1 MFQEKT
7 LDIKKSE
14 YSLGKILEIHK
25 FLWPFVTFG
34 FTFLYNVK
42 TYRMYLMNG
51 LFTSY
56 GLLWVLKSNIFYD
69 KNFYIKK
76 EYIGNIVVSSINFM
90 SVSVY
95 FLFPYVAVTNN
106 VEISLIEL
114 TSSVILYSFGG
125 FLHYGAD
132 CQKFYV
138 LNYDKKLIDDG
149 FFSILRHPNY
159 TGEFLMWFGLIIV
172 AGKDKLLSYIPLLW
186 LMLATVFSGIPVKEK
201 SLQKYDNYDKWNKKT
216 YMLIPGVY

>member
-69 KNFYIKK
+69 KNFYTKK

-106 VEISLIEL
+106 VEISVIEL
-114 TSSVILYSFGG
+114 TTSVILYSFGG

-201 SLQKYDNYDKWNKKT
+201 SLKKYDNYDTWKKQT